1 MHRHIS
7 AIGISVINISAI
19 NIFTILGLLALA
31 LAGQAMAQ
39 QYPSRPIR
47 LIVPFPAGGN
57 VDVFSRMLFRQV
69 ETEIGTNFVIDNRGG
84 ANSIIGSDVLKNAT
98 PDGYTV
104 MNTSFG
110 FAVNPAIVKKMPFD
124 VLRDFTPITNV
135 ATGLGYLL
143 VVNPKVP
150 VKNVSEMIAL
160 AKKEQLRYST
170 AGVGNGQHLAGA
182 LLANMTRTNMLHVPY
197 KGGGPAV
204 AACISGE
211 VQVHFPAGSVGVPH
225 HKAGRVRAIA
235 FTGAKRL
242 SSLPEIPTVGETVNG
257 YVSDAGWHGMFGP
270 AKLPAPIT
278 KKLQQSVHKAL
289 QDPKVRANFV
299 DNGYEP
305 NGDPPE
311 VWAKLFRNDVKR
323 FAEIAKSAG
332 IEPQ

>member
-1 MHRHIS
+1 MHRSTS
-7 AIGISVINISAI
+7 AL
-19 NIFTILGLLALA
+19 LGLFALA
-31 LAGQAMAQ
+31 LAGHAIAQ

-57 VDVFSRMLFRQV
+57 VDVFSRVLFRQV

-84 ANSIIGSDVLKNAT
+84 ANSIIGSDMLKNAT
-98 PDGYTV
+98 PDGYTI

-110 FAVNPAIVKKMPFD
+110 FAVNAAIVKKLPFD
-124 VLRDFTPITNV
+124 VIRDFTPITNV

-143 VVNPKVP
+143 VVNPRVP
-150 VKNVSEMIAL
+150 VKNVAELIAL
-160 AKKEQLRYST
+160 AKKEQVRYST

-182 LLANMTRTNMLHVPY
+182 LLASMAKVNMLHVPY

-242 SSLPEIPTVGETVNG
+242 SSLPDIPTVGETVNG
-257 YVSDAGWHGMFGP
+257 YVSDAGWHGVFGP
-270 AKLPAPIT
+270 AKLPMPIAV
-278 KKLQQSVHKAL
+278 KLQQAIHKAL
-289 QDPKVRANFV
+289 QDPKIHANFV

-311 VWAKLFRNDVKR
+311 VWAKQFRTDVKR
-323 FAEIAKSAG
+323 FAEIAKAAG

>member
-1 MHRHIS
+1 MHRRIS
-7 AIGISVINISAI
+7 AINISAI
-19 NIFTILGLLALA
+19 LALIA
-31 LAGQAMAQ
+31 LAVAGQAIAQ
-39 QYPSRPIR
+39 QYPNRPIR

-57 VDVFSRMLFRQV
+57 VDVFSRVLFRQV
-69 ETEIGTNFVIDNRGG
+69 ETELGATFVIDNRGG
-84 ANSIIGSDVLKNAT
+84 ANGIVGADTVKNAN
-98 PDGYTV
+98 PDGYTI

-110 FAVNPAIVKKMPFD
+110 FAVNPAIVKNLPFD
-124 VLRDFTPITNV
+124 VIRDFLPITNV

-182 LLANMTRTNMLHVPY
+182 LLANMAKVDMLHVPY

-235 FTGAKRL
+235 FTGVKRL

-257 YVSDAGWHGMFGP
+257 YVSDAGWHGVFGP
-270 AKLPAPIT
+270 AKLPMPIAV
-278 KKLQQSVHKAL
+278 KLQQAIRKAL
-289 QDPKVRANFV
+289 QEPKINAHFV

-311 VWAKLFRNDVKR
+311 VWAKLYRADVKR
-323 FAEIAKSAG
+323 LVGIAKAAG